1 MFFDLSVFWTIIS
14 FILIFSVIVIG
25 HEGGHYIVARIN
37 GIHVVEF
44 TVGLGPQIFH
54 FTKNGTIFSLRALPF
69 GGACI
74 FENPDDADDN
84 DIKIKEKNEEKLVDD
99 LIPSKKSRAFKD
111 ANVWSRIATVV
122 AGPVF
127 NVILAYFLGL
137 LVCFVCGEID
147 TTVGEVME
155 DYPAFEAGIR
165 AGDKITEI
173 NGENI
178 YLFSEIQLL
187 SYVDNHE
194 NWEIVYERNG
204 EEHTCT
210 VTPVFN
216 TETTRI
222 IGITSSKPISC
233 NNFKM
238 FKYSL
243 LEVRYWLKATFKSL
257 KMLVTG
263 RLTKDDLSGPV
274 GIAKVIDDTIEE
286 TSSYGFLTVF
296 INMVNIA
303 LLLSV
308 NLGVM
313 NLLPFP
319 ALDGGR
325 LIFLLIESVTHKK
338 VSEKVEAVIHA
349 IGFVLLM
356 ILAIFVLVNDITKF
370 FR

>member
-1 MFFDLSVFWTIIS
+1 MLFDLSIVWTIIS
-14 FILIFSVIVIG
+14 FIIIFSVIVIG
-25 HEGGHYIVARIN
+25 HEGGHFLIARIN

-44 TVGLGPQIFH
+44 TVGLGPKIFH

-84 DIKIKEKNEEKLVDD
+84 EEKKSNEEDKLVED
-99 LIPSKKSRAFKD
+99 LISSKNTRAFKD
-111 ANVWSRIATVV
+111 ANVWSRIATVA
-122 AGPVF
+122 AGPIF
-127 NVILAYFLGL
+127 NVILAFFLGL
-137 LVCFVCGEID
+137 LVCFVCGEMD
-147 TTVGEVME
+147 TTVGDVLEG
-155 DYPAFEAGIR
+155 YPAYEAGLQP
-165 AGDKITEI
+165 GDRIVKINNERV
-173 NGENI
+173 
-178 YLFSEIQLL
+178 YLFAEIQLL
-187 SYVDNHE
+187 SYVDTHE
-194 NWEIVYERNG
+194 TWKVEYERNN
-204 EEHTCT
+204 EIYSCDI
-210 VTPVFN
+210 VPIFN
-216 TETTRI
+216 SSTTRVM
-222 IGITSSKPISC
+222 GITSSPPVSC
-233 NNFKM
+233 KNLKM
-238 FKYSL
+238 FKYSA

-257 KMLVTG
+257 RMLVTG

-296 INMVNIA
+296 INLVNIA

-308 NLGVM
+308 NLAVM

-325 LIFLLIESVTHKK
+325 LVFLIIESITHKK

-349 IGFVLLM
+349 IGFVLLT
-356 ILAIFVLVNDITKF
+356 ILAIFVLFNDITKF